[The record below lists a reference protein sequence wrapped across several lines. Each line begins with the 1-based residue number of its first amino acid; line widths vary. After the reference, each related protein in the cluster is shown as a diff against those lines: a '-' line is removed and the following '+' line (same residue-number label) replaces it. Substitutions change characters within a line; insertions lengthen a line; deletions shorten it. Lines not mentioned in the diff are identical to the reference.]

1 MPPERV
7 EGPLRLR
14 QAQPADKVSLAEH
27 TTLRIGG
34 PARRLIEVDS
44 EPELI
49 EIVTE
54 LDAAGEPVL
63 ILGGGSN
70 LLISDDGFAGTVVK
84 VATRG
89 VDEDL
94 AACSGAVITVAAGEP
109 WDPLVAYAVG
119 REWTGLEAMS
129 GIPGLVGATP
139 IQNVGAYGADVS
151 QLISMVR
158 TFDRETARVKT
169 FFPVECG
176 FGYRSSR
183 FKHPAAGERPG
194 RYVVL
199 SVTFQLR
206 LGSQSAP
213 VRYPELAR
221 TLGVAVGD
229 RAPVAEVRAAVL
241 ALRAGKGMVL
251 DPADYDTWSA
261 GSFFTN
267 PIIDSAAAGRL
278 PAAAPRFSQPDG
290 MIKTSAAW
298 LIEAAGFGR
307 GYGSGPA
314 RLSGKHTLA
323 LTNRGTARADD
334 ILALAREIRAG
345 VEVAYGITL
354 VPEPMLIGCAL

>member
-1 MPPERV
+1 M
-7 EGPLRLR
+7 
-14 QAQPADKVSLAEH
+14 
-27 TTLRIGG
+27 
-34 PARRLIEVDS
+34 
-44 EPELI
+44 
-49 EIVTE
+49 
-54 LDAAGEPVL
+54 
-63 ILGGGSN
+63 
-70 LLISDDGFAGTVVK
+70 
-84 VATRG
+84 
-89 VDEDL
+89 
-94 AACSGAVITVAAGEP
+94 ITVAAGEP
-109 WDPLVAYAVG
+109 WDPLVAYAVE
-119 REWTGLEAMS
+119 REWSGLEAMS

-139 IQNVGAYGADVS
+139 IQNVGAYGAEVS

-158 TFDRETARVKT
+158 TFDRETGRVKT

-206 LGSQSAP
+206 LGSLSAP

-221 TLGVAVGD
+221 SLGIAVGD
-229 RAPVAEVRAAVL
+229 RAPVADVRAAVL

-251 DPADYDTWSA
+251 DPDDHDTWSA

-267 PIIDSAAAGRL
+267 PIIDPAAAARL

-334 ILALAREIRAG
+334 VLALAREIRAG
-345 VEVAYGITL
+345 VEAAYGITL
-354 VPEPMLIGCAL
+354 VPEPILIGCAL